1 MGLNNNIDKPKGR
14 SEKGEDVLLQ
24 VAEVQFQKL
33 QGTLFVLSSRISWS
47 QIGQEEFAVSVYF
60 ADVDKLKVSPKHK
73 AKKQLQI
80 VLHNAEAF
88 TFLFLRAE
96 KAESDRDGVKEMIQQ
111 ILPKFERKINSELED
126 KVKLLKKSPQLFKL
140 YQKLVPTG
148 ITTAEEFWATRSSL
162 AAAAQNTG
170 VSSSFICEIQPS
182 NPFADNKSS
191 VHYSLKAETIQSIFS
206 IYPSVRTKYE
216 ETVGAGQITEQQFWA
231 SFFHSHYVQRERL
244 DFGSNELFAECAS
257 IDEKE
262 DLERKQVKSNNYV
275 PGDISNLEDIESGFF
290 RSEQLDDRPGSSKGN
305 KGANNAT
312 NKPVIAS
319 NSASQTIKALI
330 KRTNQYS
337 SRFLIESENE
347 STFSQQPENRK
358 KASSSV
364 ERIAVESKRQK
375 IDEVCRLDDLSEK
388 PENQL
393 PELKI
398 QGPEK
403 FSQFGIDQTLQSY
416 LPKTAKDVVEATNTC
431 ALQVQNWPAS
441 SESVINTIG
450 TLTFNPVQDLAQ
462 ISASSNGSSS
472 STTSDN
478 KLTEEMTSEM
488 HLTYAAAKE
497 VLTNF
502 WQCFPVDSP
511 EKETKLDRSYE
522 SIQKYECS
530 LLENFRKLAE
540 SASNSNCSKHL
551 NFMMQQAHNK
561 YSTFKNNKSRKR

>member
-1 MGLNNNIDKPKGR
+1 
-14 SEKGEDVLLQ
+14 
-24 VAEVQFQKL
+24 
-33 QGTLFVLSSRISWS
+33 
-47 QIGQEEFAVSVYF
+47 
-60 ADVDKLKVSPKHK
+60 
-73 AKKQLQI
+73 
-80 VLHNAEAF
+80 
-88 TFLFLRAE
+88 
-96 KAESDRDGVKEMIQQ
+96 MIQQ

-162 AAAAQNTG
+162 AASAQNTG

-182 NPFADNKSS
+182 NPFADNKNS

-231 SFFHSHYVQRERL
+231 SF
-244 DFGSNELFAECAS
+244 
-257 IDEKE
+257 DEKE

-312 NKPVIAS
+312 NNPVIAS

-347 STFSQQPENRK
+347 STFSQRPENRK

-530 LLENFRKLAE
+530 LLENFKKLTE